1 MKTGFKDLDS
11 NIRFKNGELVIIASR
26 PAMGKTTFALNI
38 LSHIGLEEKVGVLF
52 FSLEDSEE
60 NIIKKL
66 TTINSITEEILKTSQ
81 IYISTEVP
89 LSIEDICKKS
99 KKLKIEKNIKA
110 IIIDYLQLINFDKQK
125 LLSRDDEVTEILCKL
140 KRLAKELDVT
150 IIITSQLARLAKER
164 MNQKPMIYDF
174 SSSKYGISRY
184 SDKILFL
191 YRDLNYTENEK
202 DIITKLDIA
211 KKLLSKN
218 MPIENIVELTGL
230 TK

>member
-1 MKTGFKDLDS
+1 MV
-11 NIRFKNGELVIIASR
+11 IQLV
-26 PAMGKTTFALNI
+26 
-38 LSHIGLEEKVGVLF
+38 
-52 FSLEDSEE
+52 
-60 NIIKKL
+60 
-66 TTINSITEEILKTSQ
+66 
-81 IYISTEVP
+81 
-89 LSIEDICKKS
+89 KKS

-140 KRLAKELDVT
+140 KRLAKELDVP
-150 IIITSQLARLAKER
+150 IIITSQLARLPKER

-211 KKLLSKN
+211 KNNDGEIKN
-218 MPIENIVELTGL
+218 LEIILKNG
-230 TK
+230 KNDN